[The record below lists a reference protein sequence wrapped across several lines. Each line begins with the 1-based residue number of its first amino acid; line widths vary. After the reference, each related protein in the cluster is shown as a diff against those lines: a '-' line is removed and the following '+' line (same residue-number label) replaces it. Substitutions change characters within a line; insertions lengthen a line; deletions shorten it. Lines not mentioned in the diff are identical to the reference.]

1 MIKKVIT
8 TIKTQASDRG
18 LYFSLLMN
26 IAQLKGMM
34 RARWCKWVYLKNMNA
49 QLFTMESK
57 SRFEIFNKRA
67 QVNIGKFVY
76 IRRNCRFRVD
86 FSGKLTLGEYVF
98 INDNCNINCVEEV
111 YIGEYTK
118 IAPNVCINDH
128 DHNYKHEGDQ
138 HLIKTPV
145 RIGKNVWIGANT
157 VILRGTTIGD
167 NAVIAA
173 GSVVKGHVEANTVYY
188 NKRTNVQVEY

>member
-1 MIKKVIT
+1 MHV
-8 TIKTQASDRG
+8 G
-18 LYFSLLMN
+18 
-26 IAQLKGMM
+26 
-34 RARWCKWVYLKNMNA
+34 
-49 QLFTMESK
+49 
-57 SRFEIFNKRA
+57 
-67 QVNIGKFVY
+67 
-76 IRRNCRFRVD
+76 
-86 FSGKLTLGEYVF
+86 YVF

>member
-1 MIKKVIT
+1 MIKKVVT
-8 TIKTQASDRG
+8 TVKSQVADRG
-18 LYFSLLMN
+18 IYISLLMN
-26 IAQLKGMM
+26 LAQLKGMI
-34 RARWCKWVYLKNMNA
+34 RAVFYKVVYFKNIHSN
-49 QLFTMESK
+49 LFTMESK
-57 SRFEIFNKRA
+57 SCFEIFNKKTK
-67 QVNIGKFVY
+67 VNIGKFVY

-86 FSGKLTLGEYVF
+86 FSGKLTLGKYVF

-111 YIGEYTK
+111 YIGDYTK

-128 DHNYKHEGDQ
+128 DHNYKHEGDH

-145 RIGKNVWIGANT
+145 IIGKNVWIGANT

-173 GSVVKGHVEANTVYY
+173 GSVVKCHVEANTVYY
-188 NKRTNVQVEY
+188 NKRTSVHVEY